1 MFVWI
6 KILANDYVGRS
17 DRFAYTAAGT
27 PSEYVD
33 EIRVSKWFG
42 GST

>member
-1 MFVWI
+1 MFVWH
-6 KILANDYVGRS
+6 KILANDYVGTS
-17 DRFAYTAAGT
+17 DQIAYTGAGT